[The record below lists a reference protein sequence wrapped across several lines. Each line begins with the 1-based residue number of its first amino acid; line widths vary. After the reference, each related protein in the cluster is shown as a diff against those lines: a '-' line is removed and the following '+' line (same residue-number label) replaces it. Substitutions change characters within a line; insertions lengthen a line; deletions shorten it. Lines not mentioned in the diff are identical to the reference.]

1 MFTSYKQSIDLALY
15 SNVDI
20 EIITN
25 NVPAFDYFVQ
35 QSYLR
40 VIKYYL
46 LLYQLDVYFFENI
59 SKKHLK

>member
-20 EIITN
+20 EIITK
-25 NVPAFDYFVQ
+25 NVLAFDYFVQ
-35 QSYLR
+35 RSYLR
-40 VIKYYL
+40 VIKHYL
-46 LLYQLDVYFFENI
+46 LLYQLVVYFFENI